1 MNATFNIFLFNLVNE
16 ECHVFKAN
24 SGLFQSQLNSE
35 HDSEEQSSF
44 QYLPTPP
51 PPHTHTQEPM
61 YIYIKFSTTQEYQ
74 QL

>member
-51 PPHTHTQEPM
+51 PHTDTSTGIHVH
-61 YIYIKFSTTQEYQ
+61 IY
-74 QL
+74 

>member
-51 PPHTHTQEPM
+51 HTQTHLQESM
-61 YIYIKFSTTQEYQ
+61 YIYIKFSTTQDSQ

>member
-51 PPHTHTQEPM
+51 HTHKNKKEA
-61 YIYIKFSTTQEYQ
+61 I
-74 QL
+74 